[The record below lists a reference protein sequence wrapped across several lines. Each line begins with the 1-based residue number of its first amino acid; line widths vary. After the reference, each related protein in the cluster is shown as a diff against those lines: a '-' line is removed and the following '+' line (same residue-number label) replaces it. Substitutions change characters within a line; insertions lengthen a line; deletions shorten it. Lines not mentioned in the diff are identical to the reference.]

1 MSSQNNL
8 ICPNCGSESFVTA
21 PNRYDV
27 LKFVD
32 GDFQIEKSE
41 FINDECRIFCRECG
55 AEVDVDDSIKNGEV
69 ALKDTHRQR

>member
-1 MSSQNNL
+1 MEQARNFK
-8 ICPNCGSESFVTA
+8 CPNCGSQCFVTD

-41 FINDECRIFCRECG
+41 FINAEFRIFCRECG
-55 AEVDVDDSIKNGEV
+55 AEVNLTTSIQAKKLVLINS
-69 ALKDTHRQR
+69 